1 MGFFR
6 NFVVNLTLDT
16 FRKTIFA
23 ISVLIAIAIIM
34 GIATVILSPKTL
46 SDTVYDLI
54 IMTVSGIS
62 IAIAIYSEV
71 ELNME
76 SRRVE
81 RMIKQINEMR
91 KNISNDVAIDKNLRY
106 KLDKIIALDEQI
118 YKKMGGRKKSSD
130 LVKEYQKAKEKKAH
144 KS

>member
-1 MGFFR
+1 M
-6 NFVVNLTLDT
+6 DT

-62 IAIAIYSEV
+62 IAIAIYSEI

-118 YKKMGGRKKSSD
+118 YKKMGGRKKSSN

>member
-1 MGFFR
+1 M
-6 NFVVNLTLDT
+6 DT

-62 IAIAIYSEV
+62 IAIAIYAEI

-118 YKKMGGRKKSSD
+118 YKKMGGRKKASD

>member
-1 MGFFR
+1 M
-6 NFVVNLTLDT
+6 DT

-23 ISVLIAIAIIM
+23 ISVLIAIAITM

-62 IAIAIYSEV
+62 IAIAIYSEI

-118 YKKMGGRKKSSD
+118 YKKMGGRKKSSN

>member
-1 MGFFR
+1 M
-6 NFVVNLTLDT
+6 DT

-23 ISVLIAIAIIM
+23 ISVLIAIAITM

-62 IAIAIYSEV
+62 IAIAIYSEI

-130 LVKEYQKAKEKKAH
+130 LVKEYQKAKEEKAH

>member
-1 MGFFR
+1 M
-6 NFVVNLTLDT
+6 DT

-118 YKKMGGRKKSSD
+118 YKKMGGRKKSSN
-130 LVKEYQKAKEKKAH
+130 LVKEYQKAKEEKAH
-144 KS
+144 ES

>member
-1 MGFFR
+1 M
-6 NFVVNLTLDT
+6 DT

-23 ISVLIAIAIIM
+23 ISVLIAIAITM

-62 IAIAIYSEV
+62 IAIAIYSEI

>member
-1 MGFFR
+1 M
-6 NFVVNLTLDT
+6 DT

-118 YKKMGGRKKSSD
+118 YKKMGGRKKSSN
-130 LVKEYQKAKEKKAH
+130 LVKEYQKAKEEKAH
-144 KS
+144 KSWWARAT

>member
-1 MGFFR
+1 M
-6 NFVVNLTLDT
+6 DT

-23 ISVLIAIAIIM
+23 ISVLIAIAITM

-54 IMTVSGIS
+54 IVTVSGIS

>member
-1 MGFFR
+1 M
-6 NFVVNLTLDT
+6 DT

-62 IAIAIYSEV
+62 IAIAIYSEI

>member
-1 MGFFR
+1 M
-6 NFVVNLTLDT
+6 DT

-118 YKKMGGRKKSSD
+118 YKKMGGRKKSSN
-130 LVKEYQKAKEKKAH
+130 LVKEYQKAKEEKAH

>member
-1 MGFFR
+1 M
-6 NFVVNLTLDT
+6 DT

-23 ISVLIAIAIIM
+23 ISVLIAIAITM

-62 IAIAIYSEV
+62 IAIAIYSEI

-118 YKKMGGRKKSSD
+118 YKKMGGRKKASD

>member
-1 MGFFR
+1 M
-6 NFVVNLTLDT
+6 DT

-62 IAIAIYSEV
+62 IAIAIYSEI

-130 LVKEYQKAKEKKAH
+130 LVKEYQKAKEEKAH

>member
-1 MGFFR
+1 M
-6 NFVVNLTLDT
+6 DT

-23 ISVLIAIAIIM
+23 ISVLIAIAITM

>member
-1 MGFFR
+1 M
-6 NFVVNLTLDT
+6 DT

-130 LVKEYQKAKEKKAH
+130 LVKEYQKAKEKKVH

>member
-1 MGFFR
+1 M
-6 NFVVNLTLDT
+6 DT

>member
-1 MGFFR
+1 M
-6 NFVVNLTLDT
+6 DT

-62 IAIAIYSEV
+62 IAIAIYSEI

-118 YKKMGGRKKSSD
+118 YKKMGGRKKSSN
-130 LVKEYQKAKEKKAH
+130 LVKEYQKAKEEKAH

>member
-1 MGFFR
+1 
-6 NFVVNLTLDT
+6 
-16 FRKTIFA
+16 
-23 ISVLIAIAIIM
+23 
-34 GIATVILSPKTL
+34 
-46 SDTVYDLI
+46 
-54 IMTVSGIS
+54 
-62 IAIAIYSEV
+62 
-71 ELNME
+71 ME

-118 YKKMGGRKKSSD
+118 YKKMGGSKKSSD

>member
-1 MGFFR
+1 M
-6 NFVVNLTLDT
+6 DT

-118 YKKMGGRKKSSD
+118 YKKMGGCKKSSD

>member
-1 MGFFR
+1 M
-6 NFVVNLTLDT
+6 DT

-130 LVKEYQKAKEKKAH
+130 LVKEYQKAKEEKAH

>member
-1 MGFFR
+1 M
-6 NFVVNLTLDT
+6 DT

-81 RMIKQINEMR
+81 RMIKHPGHT
-91 KNISNDVAIDKNLRY
+91 ISRMSL
-106 KLDKIIALDEQI
+106 
-118 YKKMGGRKKSSD
+118 S
-130 LVKEYQKAKEKKAH
+130 
-144 KS
+144 

>member
-1 MGFFR
+1 M
-6 NFVVNLTLDT
+6 DT

-118 YKKMGGRKKSSD
+118 YKKIGGRKKSSN
-130 LVKEYQKAKEKKAH
+130 LVKEYQKAKEEKAH

>member
-1 MGFFR
+1 M
-6 NFVVNLTLDT
+6 DT

-118 YKKMGGRKKSSD
+118 YKKMGGRKKASD

>member
-1 MGFFR
+1 M
-6 NFVVNLTLDT
+6 NS

-23 ISVLIAIAIIM
+23 ISILIALAIIM
-34 GIATVILSPKTL
+34 GIVAVIIAPKTL
-46 SDTVYDLI
+46 SDTIYDLI

-81 RMIKQINEMR
+81 KMVRQISEMR
-91 KNISNDVAIDKNLRY
+91 KNISSDVAIDKNLRY

-118 YKKMGGRKKSSD
+118 YKKVGGRKKSSD
-130 LVKEYQKAKEKKAH
+130 LVKEYQKEKEKSAKA
-144 KS
+144 

>member
-1 MGFFR
+1 M
-6 NFVVNLTLDT
+6 DT

-130 LVKEYQKAKEKKAH
+130 LVKEYQKAKEKKTH

>member
-1 MGFFR
+1 M
-6 NFVVNLTLDT
+6 DT

-62 IAIAIYSEV
+62 IAIAIYSEI

-118 YKKMGGRKKSSD
+118 YKKMGGRKKASD

>member
-1 MGFFR
+1 M
-6 NFVVNLTLDT
+6 DT

-130 LVKEYQKAKEKKAH
+130 LVEEYQKAKEKKAH